1 MILFSDARSVEV
13 GRKGDRGGTKG
24 TLPRFSRKESEKSAA
39 LMYVEYSGESQ
50 FMQFKQYLHSIGNE
64 ARITRQVQ
72 LGAIEKAF
80 LLVLLLVMV
89 ANPPRF

>member
-1 MILFSDARSVEV
+1 VQKERC
-13 GRKGDRGGTKG
+13 RG
-24 TLPRFSRKESEKSAA
+24 SAERR
-39 LMYVEYSGESQ
+39 LKNQRLSYVDYSGESQ

-64 ARITRQVQ
+64 ARITREVQ